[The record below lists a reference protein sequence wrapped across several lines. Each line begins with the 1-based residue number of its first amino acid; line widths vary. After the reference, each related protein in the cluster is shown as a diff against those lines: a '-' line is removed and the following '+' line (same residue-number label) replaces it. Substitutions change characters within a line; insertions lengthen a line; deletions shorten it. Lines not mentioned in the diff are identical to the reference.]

1 MGKNKYS
8 TFGYQSANRHVE
20 GNSLCGRLESFDN
33 PLGASDEGP
42 NSPRIPQVDVRPVQ
56 PLLVVTY
63 TPASS
68 LFQPG
73 SFTSKESREA
83 NFPI

>member
-20 GNSLCGRLESFDN
+20 GNSLCGLLESFDN

-68 LFQPG
+68 LSQPG